1 MADAVRDNN
10 NVPSLLGVSSSD
22 LTTPTRIAANPTTKA
37 LLIDSTSL
45 YSGLD
50 SRYVNTSGDTMTGSL
65 NITGG
70 NVTADNLSG
79 TNTGDQD
86 LTGYV
91 LKSGSLTQ
99 LTTRSHTDLTS
110 IGTNTHAQIDTF
122 IGTTVPATYAPLA
135 SPVFTTQITTP
146 SIISSGAVGITPAS
160 GSNLNITLATTGD
173 LAVNTNQLYV
183 DTSAGNVGIGTTAP
197 ASKLDVSPT
206 VTNANLLAN
215 IYTDPLLTQSSNGTY
230 YSRSLYL
237 RQRIN
242 ISSGVTNSG
251 FHQTAYYEALRDQ
264 STDQGTLTSLW
275 GLNFGYGHYGATSRT
290 TTTVYGLQL
299 NSYGQGGTVTN
310 MYGIHIPAFSGGGTV
325 TNRWNLYV
333 ADTGNNYIAGNVGIG
348 TTGPDSTLHIS
359 TAGTGSGTLNSA
371 NLRGLHIEDSQTA
384 LGNYSVTGIT
394 FTPASNHNSWI
405 AGYSESSL
413 SSHLIFGTDDAE
425 KMRITTSG
433 NVGIGTTAPGGLL
446 EIEKNQNASTY
457 LKVTN
462 TDATDGSSRAR
473 IALTGGTVVQEM
485 QSIAGD
491 GGYFGTTSNHPFNIY
506 TNGNTRLTVLA
517 AGNVGIG
524 TTSPDARLSVAQNL
538 SGIGVGTHFSS
549 WYTPGVS
556 IGSIINAAVSV
567 ADGGAAIPLILQSN
581 GGNVG
586 IGTTA
591 PTAKTH
597 IDQSSTT
604 GAIPV
609 LTLDQA
615 DLSEEFIE
623 FVGTVG
629 AGNSIDTAA
638 IGTYYGK
645 VRVTVAGVGYK
656 YIPLYSS

>member
-65 NITGG
+65 TITGG

-146 SIISSGAVGITPAS
+146 SIISSGALGITPAS
-160 GSNLNITLATTGD
+160 GSNLNINLATTGD

-183 DTSAGNVGIGTTAP
+183 DTSAGNVGIGTTGPGA
-197 ASKLDVSPT
+197 KLEVYEPIQ
-206 VTNANLLAN
+206 ANTIAIFN
-215 IYTDPLLTQSSNGTY
+215 
-230 YSRSLYL
+230 
-237 RQRIN
+237 
-242 ISSGVTNSG
+242 
-251 FHQTAYYEALRDQ
+251 
-264 STDQGTLTSLW
+264 
-275 GLNFGYGHYGATSRT
+275 
-290 TTTVYGLQL
+290 
-299 NSYGQGGTVTN
+299 QGGTDATTPLRLKSTN
-310 MYGIHIPAFSGGGTV
+310 NSGYYEPTLETPAALRITSTLDATSQFRLLPYSGNIWFQNTNSTGNINFSGLNG
-325 TNRWNLYV
+325 
-333 ADTGNNYIAGNVGIG
+333 ADANQAQFY
-348 TTGPDSTLHIS
+348 
-359 TAGTGSGTLNSA
+359 TA
-371 NLRGLHIEDSQTA
+371 
-384 LGNYSVTGIT
+384 SV
-394 FTPASNHNSWI
+394 
-405 AGYSESSL
+405 YM
-413 SSHLIFGTDDAE
+413 
-425 KMRITTSG
+425 KG

-506 TNGNTRLTVLA
+506 TNGITRLTVSA

-524 TTSPDARLSVAQNL
+524 TTAPGARFAVTSPTTNIVFSEWLSSTGKHMLEIVESSAGESIIRQRNVSDVVTNQL
-538 SGIGVGTHFSS
+538 NTNGVSYFKGGNVGIGTTAPGQKLSLTSNGVISTTMEFRSDDYTVSGSQDFS
-549 WYTPGVS
+549 
-556 IGSIINAAVSV
+556 A
-567 ADGGAAIPLILQSN
+567 AAIRAGWHYGSSGAYSEAGLTIMGATAENTFTPVAHFKN
-581 GGNVG
+581 NGNVG

>member
-1 MADAVRDNN
+1 MAIKYDKILGEVREADA
-10 NVPSLLGVSSSD
+10 
-22 LTTPTRIAANPTTKA
+22 
-37 LLIDSTSL
+37 
-45 YSGLD
+45 
-50 SRYVNTSGDTMTGSL
+50 
-65 NITGG
+65 
-70 NVTADNLSG
+70 SG

-86 LTGYV
+86 LSGYV

-146 SIISSGAVGITPAS
+146 SIISSGALGITPAS
-160 GSNLNITLATTGD
+160 GSNLNINLATTGD

-183 DTSAGNVGIGTTAP
+183 DTSAG
-197 ASKLDVSPT
+197 K
-206 VTNANLLAN
+206 
-215 IYTDPLLTQSSNGTY
+215 
-230 YSRSLYL
+230 
-237 RQRIN
+237 
-242 ISSGVTNSG
+242 
-251 FHQTAYYEALRDQ
+251 
-264 STDQGTLTSLW
+264 
-275 GLNFGYGHYGATSRT
+275 
-290 TTTVYGLQL
+290 
-299 NSYGQGGTVTN
+299 
-310 MYGIHIPAFSGGGTV
+310 
-325 TNRWNLYV
+325 
-333 ADTGNNYIAGNVGIG
+333 VGIG
-348 TTGPDSTLHIS
+348 TTGPTEKLHV
-359 TAGTGSGTLNSA
+359 AGGNLSGIRNEMSMWYANNSA
-371 NLRGLHIEDSQTA
+371 GGE
-384 LGNYSVTGIT
+384 
-394 FTPASNHNSWI
+394 
-405 AGYSESSL
+405 AGYYNNAYYSGGPKRFYADYANYMQM
-413 SSHLIFGTDDAE
+413 INGTYVFNTAVSDSAGSA
-425 KMRITTSG
+425 ITWSPKVTITNAG

-485 QSIAGD
+485 QSVAGD

-517 AGNVGIG
+517 AGK
-524 TTSPDARLSVAQNL
+524 
-538 SGIGVGTHFSS
+538 
-549 WYTPGVS
+549 
-556 IGSIINAAVSV
+556 
-567 ADGGAAIPLILQSN
+567 
-581 GGNVG
+581 VG